1 VHSLGDVFR
10 GAFKQRYWSN
20 PGCLFHHAYPAG
32 YVASKHHFGTHYEM
46 RIDTSEVGPVFR
58 VTNTQ
63 TGLTF
68 TGHSPTKPW
77 TEHCLAMKT
86 KTRISGPL
94 FFGFS
99 DPITM
104 RALAQSYDAT
114 EMKACVSGD
123 KVDLVAGDY
132 SREPCT
138 DLERLVVELRADVD
152 GLGEH
157 AAIAIART
165 TELTQFLD
173 VGGATQGASGSCVPR
188 RLQSLSE
195 VKRCAAFNN
204 GEAMTKFLLT
214 NHLIGESAR
223 RWPAWRARVVPRIV
237 DSLRQGETS
246 FAARKEGSP
255 PTGGDQLMAV
265 CEETETAVEGP
276 VLDTIVTSDDPVV
289 DKSADKPWT
298 AACVSARR
306 DSATPTKTGVDREN
320 VPPAL
325 CAKNAV

>member
-1 VHSLGDVFR
+1 
-10 GAFKQRYWSN
+10 
-20 PGCLFHHAYPAG
+20 
-32 YVASKHHFGTHYEM
+32 
-46 RIDTSEVGPVFR
+46 
-58 VTNTQ
+58 
-63 TGLTF
+63 
-68 TGHSPTKPW
+68 
-77 TEHCLAMKT
+77 
-86 KTRISGPL
+86 
-94 FFGFS
+94 
-99 DPITM
+99 
-104 RALAQSYDAT
+104 
-114 EMKACVSGD
+114 MKACVSGD

-138 DLERLVVELRADVD
+138 DLERLVGELRAGVD

-157 AAIAIART
+157 ADIAIART